1 MAAVDSRPNRRTI
14 ESICTIAGAKVPTV
28 PPIPPDSVPN
38 LDSIRKIYDIAFAP
52 GLDKLLESGSS
63 KWFAKQGFQLLCA
76 DRVQLG
82 NVLAY
87 LTLVSN
93 HTDTSNSDIAT
104 LASQEA
110 RVTWALLEL
119 CVRPDDAS
127 EEETDKLA
135 RRCRALGAILT
146 GQPFTSPSASLAD
159 FVHQYEAD
167 PEPKVSPFEKQTA
180 KRSDDFWKLVETAA
194 ASLDPNGHGITSA
207 LLNRIR
213 PLLDNQEN
221 RDTIYSIMLLGSREA
236 RQSELSPE
244 RDLAKRYLETQAN
257 GRATNQVLVTISGMA
272 LRAFAE

>member
-1 MAAVDSRPNRRTI
+1 MTDLDSRPDRRTI

-38 LDSIRKIYDIAFAP
+38 LESIRKIYDIAFAP
-52 GLDKLLESGSS
+52 GLDKVLESGSS
-63 KWFAKQGFQLLCA
+63 KWFAKEGFQLLCA

-119 CVRPDDAS
+119 CVRPEDS
-127 EEETDKLA
+127 SGEETDKLA
-135 RRCRALGAILT
+135 RRCRALGALLT
-146 GQPFTSPSASLAD
+146 GQPFSSPTTSLAD

-167 PEPKVSPFEKQTA
+167 PEPKTRAFEKQA
-180 KRSDDFWKLVETAA
+180 MKRSDDFWKLVETAA
-194 ASLDPNGHGITSA
+194 ANQHPNGHGVPSA
-207 LLNRIR
+207 ILSQIR
-213 PLLDNQEN
+213 PLLDSQEN
-221 RDTIYSIMLLGSREA
+221 RDTIYSIMLLGSRA
-236 RQSELSPE
+236 AGHSELSSE
-244 RDLAKRYLETQAN
+244 RDLAKRYLETQAS
-257 GRATNQVLVTISGMA
+257 GRATNQVFVTISGMA

>member
-1 MAAVDSRPNRRTI
+1 MTDIDSRPNRRTI

-38 LDSIRKIYDIAFAP
+38 LESIRKIYDIAFAP

-63 KWFAKQGFQLLCA
+63 KWFAKEGFQLLCT

-119 CVRPDDAS
+119 CVRPEDAS
-127 EEETDKLA
+127 GEETDKLA

-146 GQPFTSPSASLAD
+146 GQPFTSPTTSLAD
-159 FVHQYEAD
+159 FVHQYEAE
-167 PEPKVSPFEKQTA
+167 PEPKASAFEKQTL

-194 ASLDPNGHGITSA
+194 ANQDPNGHGIPSA
-207 LLNRIR
+207 LLTQIR

-221 RDTIYSIMLLGSREA
+221 RDTIYSIMLLGSRA
-236 RQSELSPE
+236 AGQTELSSE
-244 RDLAKRYLETQAN
+244 RELAKRYLETQAN
-257 GRATNQVLVTISGMA
+257 GRATNQVFVTISGMA